1 VRAGKIPRAG
11 EGGTRGTLPGG
22 DLFIEW
28 RESDGNVYMKGPAEL
43 VFEGVVESP

>member
-11 EGGTRGTLPGG
+11 EGGTRVTLPGG